1 MECGHGTLECELN
14 PEPPRMFRDAQAAA
28 KCHDHRTM
36 NMLRCL
42 REYPLQQENHVSEKL
57 GPLAGICF
65 HKRLPRGAP
74 HE

>member
-28 KCHDHRTM
+28 KCDDHCTM

-42 REYPLQQENHVSEKL
+42 REYPLQQENHVSV
-57 GPLAGICF
+57 
-65 HKRLPRGAP
+65 
-74 HE
+74 